1 VAIWFVVILLC
12 KRGPLMLG
20 RFWVV
25 VVLLLLASSAHAQD
39 GEVFSPPVAS
49 PSSSSPSS
57 GAVSADL
64 TPEVQQFGDW
74 FYRCVPFRLAGRDE
88 PVKQCEVAQIQRVKQ
103 GEDVVTVLSVAIAL
117 TASEK
122 EGQKPDFLMTSVAPL
137 NVLLGDGLSY
147 SVAGKQVLE
156 TPYRNCTQ
164 VGCWAQQRMDV
175 ASLSA
180 FRKGVEGEGHFRL
193 VNGQRVN
200 IKFSLKGLTAA
211 LEALEKHAGLG

>member
-1 VAIWFVVILLC
+1 MRGSSTFVSFLQHSFPWVFVRVLVAS
-12 KRGPLMLG
+12 
-20 RFWVV
+20 VV
-25 VVLLLLASSAHAQD
+25 VFLSLTVSLVQAQD
-39 GEVFSPPVAS
+39 GDISSSPVS
-49 PSSSSPSS
+49 PSSSSEA
-57 GAVSADL
+57 GSADL
-64 TPEVQQFGDW
+64 SPEVQQFGDW

-88 PVKQCEVAQIQRVKQ
+88 PVRQCEVAQIQQVRQ
-103 GEDVVTVLSVAIAL
+103 GEELVTVLSVAIAL
-117 TASEK
+117 TAPEK

-164 VGCWAQQRMDV
+164 VGCWAQQRMDI
-175 ASLSA
+175 ASLAA
-180 FRKGVEGEGHFRL
+180 FRKGVEGEGHFSL